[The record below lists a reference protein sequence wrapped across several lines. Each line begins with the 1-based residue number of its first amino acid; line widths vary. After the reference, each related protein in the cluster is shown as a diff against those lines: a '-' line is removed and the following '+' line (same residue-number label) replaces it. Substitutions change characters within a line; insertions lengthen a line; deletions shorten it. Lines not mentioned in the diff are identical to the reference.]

1 MAVITSNKTS
11 IATLDKA
18 RPQFN
23 YLIRAYCT
31 IIGFFAVCS
40 TVVGLLLNSRGDTLA
55 AKFALVSALL
65 LTVLALFMGVRR
77 ITALPVLRLVHMG
90 LIVVSLLLFA
100 RWAVESIG
108 LITSDSKV
116 AAATSL
122 NETMTRIRQVPINPL
137 TLADTI
143 LLFGINLGMLWLLR
157 AILRKDTEQKRD
169 PNYMSGPEQFLIR
182 FFKSPS
188 ARIGSV
194 VVLGLLLTVYIMP
207 RIDPYD
213 QPRVLAD
220 GNLAERLNPPDC
232 VIGWFRLRQGIDTWD
247 ESKGA
252 MPESLLQMPCNH
264 IFGVDKNGRDLARRV
279 LHGISVSLAVSVISV
294 SISALIG
301 ITIGM
306 IAGYASGLL
315 DTVLMRLMD
324 ILLAFPS
331 LLLAIAIVAMRGPGL
346 ENTMLAI
353 GIVGIPAYARIARSM
368 AIGLR
373 EQEFVTAA
381 TSLGVTQMRIVPN
394 HILPNSLAPLIVQ
407 GTLGLGTAVIE
418 CAALGFLGLGQQ
430 PPFPELGKMMAESR
444 EVLTSGMWWVM
455 VFPGLTVMLIVLG
468 FNLLGDALRDTLDP
482 RLRGV

>member
-1 MAVITSNKTS
+1 MAAISSTPS
-11 IATLDKA
+11 IARLTT
-18 RPQFN
+18 RPGSPN
-23 YLIRAYCT
+23 YLIRAWWT
-31 IIGFFAVCS
+31 ITGFFAFG
-40 TVVGLLLNSRGDTLA
+40 TGAIGLLLLSRGDTPA
-55 AKFALVSALL
+55 GALALL
-65 LTVLALFMGVRR
+65 SAVMLCVLAVYMATQRLL
-77 ITALPVLRLVHMG
+77 ALPTLRRVHQG
-90 LIVVSLLLFA
+90 LLLVSLLLFG
-100 RWAVESIG
+100 RWALETIG
-108 LITSDSKV
+108 LINSNPKI
-116 AAATSL
+116 AAASSFGDAL
-122 NETMTRIRQVPINPL
+122 ALIRQVPINPL
-137 TLADTI
+137 TLADAI
-143 LLFGINLGMLWLLR
+143 LLFGVNVGMLWLLGT
-157 AILRKDTEQKRD
+157 IQRKDTEQARD
-169 PNYMSGPEQFLIR
+169 PNHLSGPEQFLIR

-194 VVLGLLLTVYIMP
+194 IVLALLATVYVMP
-207 RIDPYD
+207 RVDPYD
-213 QPRVLAD
+213 QARVLAD
-220 GNLAERLNPPDC
+220 GVLAERLNPPDC
-232 VIGWFRLRQGIDTWD
+232 VIGWVRLRQGIDTWD

-252 MPESLLQMPCNH
+252 EPASLLQMPCNH
-264 IFGVDKNGRDLARRV
+264 VFGTDKNGRDLARRV
-279 LHGISVSLAVSVISV
+279 LHGIGVSLAVSLISV

-306 IAGYASGLL
+306 IAGYASGRL
-315 DTVLMRLMD
+315 DTLLMRLMD

-373 EQEFVTAA
+373 DQEFITAA
-381 TSLGVTQMRIVPN
+381 TSLGVKRTSILWG

-418 CAALGFLGLGQQ
+418 AAALGFLGLGQQ

-455 VFPGLTVMLIVLG
+455 VFPGLSVMLIVLG

-482 RLRGV
+482 RLRGM

>member
-1 MAVITSNKTS
+1 MAAITSNPP
-11 IATLDKA
+11 IATLSKTLRD
-18 RPQFN
+18 PN
-23 YLIRAYCT
+23 YLIRAYCM
-31 IIGFFAVCS
+31 IIGFIAAC
-40 TVVGLLLNSRGDTLA
+40 TGAVGLLLAARGDTPA
-55 AKFALVSALL
+55 ALL
-65 LTVLALFMGVRR
+65 ALINAVALIILAVFMGTQR
-77 ITALPVLRLVHMG
+77 IVALPTLRIVHTALLG
-90 LIVVSLLLFA
+90 ASLLLLA
-100 RWAVESIG
+100 RWAIETIG

-116 AAATSL
+116 AAATDFGESVS
-122 NETMTRIRQVPINPL
+122 RIRQVPVNPL
-137 TLADTI
+137 TLADAL
-143 LLFGINLGMLWLLR
+143 LLFGLNLGLLWLLR
-157 AILRKDTEQKRD
+157 VIQRKEIEQKRD
-169 PNYMSGPEQFLIR
+169 VNYMSGPEQFLIR

-194 VVLGLLLTVYIMP
+194 IVLALLSTVYIMP
-207 RIDPYD
+207 RVDPYD
-213 QPRVLAD
+213 QQRVLAD
-220 GNLAERLNPPDC
+220 GNLSDRLNPPDC
-232 VIGWFRLRQGIDTWD
+232 VIGWLRLRQGIDTWD

-252 MPESLLQMPCNH
+252 EPQSLLQMPCNH

-306 IAGYASGLL
+306 IAGYASGQI
-315 DTVLMRLMD
+315 DTILMRLMD

-368 AIGLR
+368 SIGLR
-373 EQEFVTAA
+373 DQEFITAA
-381 TSLGVTQMRIVPN
+381 TSLGVTRTRILWE

-418 CAALGFLGLGQQ
+418 AAALGFLGLGQQ

-455 VFPGLTVMLIVLG
+455 VFPGLAVMLIVLG